1 MNNNYG
7 KIFLLF
13 GAIGLILLATS
24 GKGLAVWNLLSGKTP
39 TGGIGDTV
47 KPPPTIQDYDKGN
60 SGSGGVT
67 A

>member
-1 MNNNYG
+1 MGSNYG

-24 GKGLAVWNLLSGKTP
+24 GKGLAVWNILSGKTSS
-39 TGGIGDTV
+39 GGIGET
-47 KPPPTIQDYDKGN
+47 KPKPTIDDYDKGN